1 MVNPLKQKKKMNY
14 PKTINI
20 KLEQV
25 KETTSTNDYLA
36 KLCKENK
43 AKEFYTVVAES
54 QTNGKGQRGNTWEA
68 ESGKNLTFSM
78 VLYPTAL
85 KAKEQFS
92 LSMVA
97 ALSCHQALGNYTDG
111 FSIKWPNDIY
121 FGEEGM
127 TSTSAQH
134 VSAMANVMVQDIKQH
149 IMGLRLYQKS
159 IRVIGDA
166 EVTVETVN
174 NTLPEIAESVKR
186 ICKANALIAWLREA
200 VKEREQAQKYVSDMS
215 LDDWMKKQG
224 IEKPVSPEPP
234 QMPRINFQ
242 DYKTILDTGLS
253 VKEYNRFVELNSA
266 LAVYG
271 EMIHEKG
278 LLTRQKSELARIMQ
292 NPTEVKESGRD
303 TIITRYEADDA
314 AVIDEVYTE
323 LQARYRKLQAEK
335 NGIEAKFSN
344 LAMDYQT
351 RKNDEWK
358 AAKAQ
363 YDRDLQKVNSELV
376 GIQTQMKDW
385 KKQRLEEL
393 AALKIIIPDA
403 LKPLYKELK
412 VKYL

>member
-1 MVNPLKQKKKMNY
+1 MNIMEKAQKRAILMIDSEY
-14 PKTINI
+14 
-20 KLEQV
+20 V
-25 KETTSTNDYLA
+25 
-36 KLCKENK
+36 
-43 AKEFYTVVAES
+43 F
-54 QTNGKGQRGNTWEA
+54 
-68 ESGKNLTFSM
+68 
-78 VLYPTAL
+78 
-85 KAKEQFS
+85 
-92 LSMVA
+92 
-97 ALSCHQALGNYTDG
+97 
-111 FSIKWPNDIY
+111 NDIY
-121 FGEEGM
+121 FTTEEGM

-149 IMGLRLYQKS
+149 IMGLRLYEKS
-159 IRVIGDA
+159 SRVIGDA

-224 IEKPVSPEPP
+224 IEKPASPEPP

-271 EMIHEKG
+271 EMIHDKG
-278 LLTRQKSELARIMQ
+278 LLTRQKNELARIMQ

-303 TIITRYEADDA
+303 TIITTYKVDVNIGVDL
-314 AVIDEVYTE
+314 DKLYTE
-323 LQARYRKLQAEK
+323 LQSEYRKLQAEK

-344 LAMDYQT
+344 MAMAYQT
-351 RKNDEWK
+351 RKMEEWK
-358 AAKAQ
+358 AAKSQ
-363 YDRDLQKVNSELV
+363 YDRDLTRVNSELV
-376 GIQTQMKDW
+376 GIQTRMQEW

-393 AALKIIIPDA
+393 AALKIIIPND
-403 LKPLYKELK
+403 LKALYKSLQ

>member
-1 MVNPLKQKKKMNY
+1 MEKAQKRAIIQIDTEY
-14 PKTINI
+14 
-20 KLEQV
+20 V
-25 KETTSTNDYLA
+25 
-36 KLCKENK
+36 
-43 AKEFYTVVAES
+43 F
-54 QTNGKGQRGNTWEA
+54 
-68 ESGKNLTFSM
+68 
-78 VLYPTAL
+78 
-85 KAKEQFS
+85 
-92 LSMVA
+92 
-97 ALSCHQALGNYTDG
+97 
-111 FSIKWPNDIY
+111 NDIY

-127 TSTSAQH
+127 TSTSANH
-134 VSAMANVMVQDIKQH
+134 VSAMANVMVQDIKNRL
-149 IMGLRLYQKS
+149 MGLRLYEKS

-174 NTLPEIAESVKR
+174 NTLPDIAEGVKQ

-200 VKEREQAQKYVSDMS
+200 VKERENAQTYIQNMT

-224 IEKPVSPEPP
+224 IEKPTSPVPP
-234 QMPRINFQ
+234 TMPRINFQ
-242 DYKTILDTGLS
+242 DYATILDTGLS

-303 TIITRYEADDA
+303 TIITTYKVDVNISAD
-314 AVIDEVYTE
+314 IDNLYTE
-323 LQARYRKLQAEK
+323 LQSEYRKLQAEK

-376 GIQTQMKDW
+376 GIQTQMKEW

>member
-1 MVNPLKQKKKMNY
+1 MNIMEKAQKRAILMIDTEY
-14 PKTINI
+14 
-20 KLEQV
+20 V
-25 KETTSTNDYLA
+25 
-36 KLCKENK
+36 
-43 AKEFYTVVAES
+43 F
-54 QTNGKGQRGNTWEA
+54 
-68 ESGKNLTFSM
+68 
-78 VLYPTAL
+78 
-85 KAKEQFS
+85 
-92 LSMVA
+92 
-97 ALSCHQALGNYTDG
+97 
-111 FSIKWPNDIY
+111 NDIY

-127 TSTSAQH
+127 TSTSANH
-134 VSAMANVMVQDIKQH
+134 VSAMANVMVQDIKNRL
-149 IMGLRLYQKS
+149 MGLRLYEKS

-174 NTLPEIAESVKR
+174 NTLPDIAEGVKQ

-200 VKEREQAQKYVSDMS
+200 VKERENAQTYIQNMT

-224 IEKPVSPEPP
+224 IEKPTSPVPP
-234 QMPRINFQ
+234 MMPKINFQ
-242 DYKTILDTGLS
+242 DYNTILETGLT

-278 LLTRQKSELARIMQ
+278 LLTRQKSELQRIRQ

-303 TIITRYEADDA
+303 TIITQYRVD
-314 AVIDEVYTE
+314 VNIDTE
-323 LQARYRKLQAEK
+323 LDKLYTQLQSEYRQLQAEK

-351 RKNDEWK
+351 RKMDEWK

-363 YDRDLQKVNSELV
+363 FDRDIMAVNSQLV
-376 GIQTQMKDW
+376 GYDAQMKEW

-393 AALKIIIPDA
+393 AALKIIIPND
-403 LKPLYKELK
+403 LKALYKELQ

>member
-1 MVNPLKQKKKMNY
+1 MNIMEKAQKRAILMIDSEY
-14 PKTINI
+14 
-20 KLEQV
+20 V
-25 KETTSTNDYLA
+25 
-36 KLCKENK
+36 
-43 AKEFYTVVAES
+43 F
-54 QTNGKGQRGNTWEA
+54 
-68 ESGKNLTFSM
+68 
-78 VLYPTAL
+78 
-85 KAKEQFS
+85 
-92 LSMVA
+92 
-97 ALSCHQALGNYTDG
+97 
-111 FSIKWPNDIY
+111 NDIY
-121 FGEEGM
+121 FTNEEGM

-149 IMGLRLYQKS
+149 IMGLRLYEKS

-174 NTLPEIAESVKR
+174 NTLPDIAESVKR

-224 IEKPVSPEPP
+224 IEKPAVPQPP

-242 DYKTILDTGLS
+242 DYNTILDTGLT

-303 TIITRYEADDA
+303 TIITTYKVDVNVSAD
-314 AVIDEVYTE
+314 IDNLYTE
-323 LQARYRKLQAEK
+323 LQSEYRKLQAEK

-351 RKNDEWK
+351 RKMDEWK

-376 GIQTQMKDW
+376 GIQTQMNDW

>member
-1 MVNPLKQKKKMNY
+1 MEKAQKRAILMIDSEY
-14 PKTINI
+14 
-20 KLEQV
+20 V
-25 KETTSTNDYLA
+25 
-36 KLCKENK
+36 
-43 AKEFYTVVAES
+43 F
-54 QTNGKGQRGNTWEA
+54 
-68 ESGKNLTFSM
+68 
-78 VLYPTAL
+78 
-85 KAKEQFS
+85 
-92 LSMVA
+92 
-97 ALSCHQALGNYTDG
+97 
-111 FSIKWPNDIY
+111 NDIY
-121 FGEEGM
+121 FTNEEGM

-149 IMGLRLYQKS
+149 IMGLRLYEKS

-174 NTLPEIAESVKR
+174 NTLPEIADSVKR

-224 IEKPVSPEPP
+224 IEKPAVPQPP

-242 DYKTILDTGLS
+242 DYNTILDTGLT

-278 LLTRQKSELARIMQ
+278 LLTRQKAELARIMQ

-303 TIITRYEADDA
+303 TIITTYKVDVNISAD
-314 AVIDEVYTE
+314 IDNLYTE
-323 LQARYRKLQAEK
+323 LQSEYRKLQAEK

-351 RKNDEWK
+351 RKMDEWK

-376 GIQTQMKDW
+376 GIQTQMNDW

>member
-1 MVNPLKQKKKMNY
+1 MEKAQKRAILMIDTEY
-14 PKTINI
+14 
-20 KLEQV
+20 V
-25 KETTSTNDYLA
+25 
-36 KLCKENK
+36 
-43 AKEFYTVVAES
+43 F
-54 QTNGKGQRGNTWEA
+54 
-68 ESGKNLTFSM
+68 
-78 VLYPTAL
+78 
-85 KAKEQFS
+85 
-92 LSMVA
+92 
-97 ALSCHQALGNYTDG
+97 
-111 FSIKWPNDIY
+111 NDIY

-127 TSTSAQH
+127 TSTSANH
-134 VSAMANVMVQDIKQH
+134 VSAMANVMVQDIKNRL
-149 IMGLRLYQKS
+149 MGLRLYEKS

-174 NTLPEIAESVKR
+174 NTLPDIAEGVKQ

-200 VKEREQAQKYVSDMS
+200 VKERENAQTYIQNMT

-224 IEKPVSPEPP
+224 IEKPASPVPP
-234 QMPRINFQ
+234 TMPRINFQ
-242 DYKTILDTGLS
+242 DYATILDTGLT

-278 LLTRQKSELARIMQ
+278 LLTRQKSELQRIRQ

-303 TIITRYEADDA
+303 TIITQYRVD
-314 AVIDEVYTE
+314 VNIDTDLDKLYTQ
-323 LQARYRKLQAEK
+323 LQSEYRKLQAEK

-351 RKNDEWK
+351 RKMDEWK

-363 YDRDLQKVNSELV
+363 FDRDCMAVNSQLV
-376 GIQTQMKDW
+376 GYDAQMKEW

-393 AALKIIIPDA
+393 AALKIIIPND
-403 LKPLYKELK
+403 LKALYKELQ

>member
-1 MVNPLKQKKKMNY
+1 MNIMEKAQKRAIL
-14 PKTINI
+14 TIDS
-20 KLEQV
+20 EYV
-25 KETTSTNDYLA
+25 
-36 KLCKENK
+36 
-43 AKEFYTVVAES
+43 F
-54 QTNGKGQRGNTWEA
+54 
-68 ESGKNLTFSM
+68 
-78 VLYPTAL
+78 
-85 KAKEQFS
+85 
-92 LSMVA
+92 
-97 ALSCHQALGNYTDG
+97 
-111 FSIKWPNDIY
+111 NDIY
-121 FGEEGM
+121 FGTEEGM
-127 TSTSAQH
+127 TSTSATH

-200 VKEREQAQKYVSDMS
+200 VKEREQAQKYVSDMT

-224 IEKPVSPEPP
+224 IEKPASPVPP
-234 QMPRINFQ
+234 RMPTINFQ
-242 DYKTILDTGLS
+242 DYKTILDTGLT

-271 EMIHEKG
+271 DMIHDKG
-278 LLTRQKSELARIMQ
+278 LLTRQKNELARIMQ

-303 TIITRYEADDA
+303 TIITTYKVDVNVSVD
-314 AVIDEVYTE
+314 IDNLYTQ
-323 LQARYRKLQAEK
+323 LQSEYRKLQAEK

-351 RKNDEWK
+351 RKMDEWK

-363 YDRDLQKVNSELV
+363 YDRDLTAINSQLV
-376 GIQTQMKDW
+376 GYDTQMKEW

-393 AALKIIIPDA
+393 AALKIIIPND
-403 LKPLYKELK
+403 LQPLYKELK

>member
-1 MVNPLKQKKKMNY
+1 MNIMEKAQKRAILMIDSEY
-14 PKTINI
+14 
-20 KLEQV
+20 V
-25 KETTSTNDYLA
+25 
-36 KLCKENK
+36 
-43 AKEFYTVVAES
+43 F
-54 QTNGKGQRGNTWEA
+54 
-68 ESGKNLTFSM
+68 
-78 VLYPTAL
+78 
-85 KAKEQFS
+85 
-92 LSMVA
+92 
-97 ALSCHQALGNYTDG
+97 
-111 FSIKWPNDIY
+111 NDIY
-121 FGEEGM
+121 FTTEEGK

-149 IMGLRLYQKS
+149 IIGLRLYEKS

-174 NTLPEIAESVKR
+174 NTLPDIAEGVKQ

-200 VKEREQAQKYVSDMS
+200 VKERENAQTYIQNMT

-224 IEKPVSPEPP
+224 IEKPTSPVPP
-234 QMPRINFQ
+234 TMPRINFQ
-242 DYKTILDTGLS
+242 DYATILDTGLT

-278 LLTRQKSELARIMQ
+278 LLTRQKSELQRIRQ

-303 TIITRYEADDA
+303 TIITQYRVD
-314 AVIDEVYTE
+314 VNIDTDLDKLYTQ
-323 LQARYRKLQAEK
+323 LQSEYRQLQAEK

-351 RKNDEWK
+351 RKMDEWK

-363 YDRDLQKVNSELV
+363 FDRDCMADNSQLV
-376 GIQTQMKDW
+376 GYDAQMKEW

-393 AALKIIIPDA
+393 AALKIIIPND
-403 LKPLYKELK
+403 LKALYKELQ

>member
-1 MVNPLKQKKKMNY
+1 MDKAQKRAIL
-14 PKTINI
+14 TID
-20 KLEQV
+20 
-25 KETTSTNDYLA
+25 KEYV
-36 KLCKENK
+36 
-43 AKEFYTVVAES
+43 F
-54 QTNGKGQRGNTWEA
+54 
-68 ESGKNLTFSM
+68 
-78 VLYPTAL
+78 
-85 KAKEQFS
+85 
-92 LSMVA
+92 
-97 ALSCHQALGNYTDG
+97 
-111 FSIKWPNDIY
+111 NDIY

-134 VSAMANVMVQDIKQH
+134 VSAMANVMVQDVKQH
-149 IMGLRLYQKS
+149 IMGLRLYEKS
-159 IRVIGDA
+159 IRVIGD
-166 EVTVETVN
+166 VECKVEEVN
-174 NTLPEIAESVKR
+174 NTLPEISDGVKQ

-200 VKEREQAQKYVSDMS
+200 VKEREKAQQYVQDMT
-215 LDDWMKKQG
+215 LDKWMELEG
-224 IEKPVSPEPP
+224 IEKPTSPQPP
-234 QMPRINFQ
+234 MMPKINFQ
-242 DYKTILDTGLS
+242 DYNTILDTGLS

-292 NPTEVKESGRD
+292 NPTEVSESGRD
-303 TIITRYEADDA
+303 TIITTYKVDVNISA
-314 AVIDEVYTE
+314 AIDNLYTE
-323 LQARYRKLQAEK
+323 LQSEYRKLQAEK

-376 GIQTQMKDW
+376 GIQTQMKEW

>member
-1 MVNPLKQKKKMNY
+1 MNIMEKAQKRAILMIDTEY
-14 PKTINI
+14 
-20 KLEQV
+20 V
-25 KETTSTNDYLA
+25 
-36 KLCKENK
+36 
-43 AKEFYTVVAES
+43 F
-54 QTNGKGQRGNTWEA
+54 
-68 ESGKNLTFSM
+68 
-78 VLYPTAL
+78 
-85 KAKEQFS
+85 
-92 LSMVA
+92 
-97 ALSCHQALGNYTDG
+97 
-111 FSIKWPNDIY
+111 NDIY

-127 TSTSAQH
+127 TSTSANH
-134 VSAMANVMVQDIKQH
+134 VSAMANVMVQDIKNRL
-149 IMGLRLYQKS
+149 MGLRLYEKS

-174 NTLPEIAESVKR
+174 NTLPDIAEGVKQ

-200 VKEREQAQKYVSDMS
+200 VKERENAQTYIQNMT

-224 IEKPVSPEPP
+224 IEKPTSPVPP
-234 QMPRINFQ
+234 TMPHINFQ
-242 DYKTILDTGLS
+242 DYATILDTGLT

-278 LLTRQKSELARIMQ
+278 LLTRQKSELQRIRQ

-303 TIITRYEADDA
+303 TIITQYRVD
-314 AVIDEVYTE
+314 VNIDTDTDLDKLYTQ
-323 LQARYRKLQAEK
+323 LQSEYRQLQAEK

-351 RKNDEWK
+351 RKMDEWK

-363 YDRDLQKVNSELV
+363 FDRDCMAVNSQLV
-376 GIQTQMKDW
+376 GYDAQMKEW

-393 AALKIIIPDA
+393 AALKIIIPND
-403 LKPLYKELK
+403 LKALYKELQ

>member
-1 MVNPLKQKKKMNY
+1 MNIMEKAQKRAILMIDSEY
-14 PKTINI
+14 
-20 KLEQV
+20 V
-25 KETTSTNDYLA
+25 
-36 KLCKENK
+36 
-43 AKEFYTVVAES
+43 F
-54 QTNGKGQRGNTWEA
+54 
-68 ESGKNLTFSM
+68 
-78 VLYPTAL
+78 
-85 KAKEQFS
+85 
-92 LSMVA
+92 
-97 ALSCHQALGNYTDG
+97 
-111 FSIKWPNDIY
+111 NDIY
-121 FGEEGM
+121 FTTEEGM

-149 IMGLRLYQKS
+149 IMGLRLYEKS

-174 NTLPEIAESVKR
+174 NTLPEISESVKR
-186 ICKANALIAWLREA
+186 TCKANALIAWLREA

-224 IEKPVSPEPP
+224 IEKPTMPEPP

-303 TIITRYEADDA
+303 TIITTYKVDVNISAD
-314 AVIDEVYTE
+314 IDKLYTE
-323 LQARYRKLQAEK
+323 LQSEYRKLQAEK

-376 GIQTQMKDW
+376 GIQTQMQEW

>member
-1 MVNPLKQKKKMNY
+1 MEKAQKRAILMIDSEY
-14 PKTINI
+14 
-20 KLEQV
+20 V
-25 KETTSTNDYLA
+25 
-36 KLCKENK
+36 
-43 AKEFYTVVAES
+43 F
-54 QTNGKGQRGNTWEA
+54 
-68 ESGKNLTFSM
+68 
-78 VLYPTAL
+78 
-85 KAKEQFS
+85 
-92 LSMVA
+92 
-97 ALSCHQALGNYTDG
+97 
-111 FSIKWPNDIY
+111 NDIY
-121 FGEEGM
+121 FTTEEGM

-149 IMGLRLYQKS
+149 IMGLRLYEKS

-224 IEKPVSPEPP
+224 IEKPAVPQPP

-242 DYKTILDTGLS
+242 DYDTILDTGLT

-303 TIITRYEADDA
+303 TIITTYKVDVNISAD
-314 AVIDEVYTE
+314 IDNLYTE
-323 LQARYRKLQAEK
+323 LQSEYRKLQAEK

-351 RKNDEWK
+351 RKMDEWK

-376 GIQTQMKDW
+376 GIQTQMNDW

>member
-1 MVNPLKQKKKMNY
+1 MEKAQKRAILMIDSEY
-14 PKTINI
+14 
-20 KLEQV
+20 V
-25 KETTSTNDYLA
+25 
-36 KLCKENK
+36 
-43 AKEFYTVVAES
+43 F
-54 QTNGKGQRGNTWEA
+54 
-68 ESGKNLTFSM
+68 
-78 VLYPTAL
+78 
-85 KAKEQFS
+85 
-92 LSMVA
+92 
-97 ALSCHQALGNYTDG
+97 
-111 FSIKWPNDIY
+111 NDIY

-127 TSTSAQH
+127 TSTSANH
-134 VSAMANVMVQDIKQH
+134 VSAMANVMVQDIKNRL
-149 IMGLRLYQKS
+149 MGLRLYDKS

-174 NTLPEIAESVKR
+174 NTLPDIAEGVKQ

-200 VKEREQAQKYVSDMS
+200 VKERENAQTYIQNMT

-224 IEKPVSPEPP
+224 IEKPTSPVPP
-234 QMPRINFQ
+234 TMPRINFQ
-242 DYKTILDTGLS
+242 DYATILDTGLT

-278 LLTRQKSELARIMQ
+278 LLTRQKSELQRIRQ

-303 TIITRYEADDA
+303 TIITQYRVD
-314 AVIDEVYTE
+314 VNIDTYLNKLYTQ
-323 LQARYRKLQAEK
+323 LQSEYRQLQAEK

-351 RKNDEWK
+351 RKMDEWK

-363 YDRDLQKVNSELV
+363 FDRDCMAVNSQLV
-376 GIQTQMKDW
+376 GYDAQMKEW

-393 AALKIIIPDA
+393 AALKIIIPND
-403 LKPLYKELK
+403 LKALYKELQ

>member
-1 MVNPLKQKKKMNY
+1 MEKAQKRAILMIDSEY
-14 PKTINI
+14 
-20 KLEQV
+20 V
-25 KETTSTNDYLA
+25 
-36 KLCKENK
+36 
-43 AKEFYTVVAES
+43 F
-54 QTNGKGQRGNTWEA
+54 
-68 ESGKNLTFSM
+68 
-78 VLYPTAL
+78 
-85 KAKEQFS
+85 
-92 LSMVA
+92 
-97 ALSCHQALGNYTDG
+97 
-111 FSIKWPNDIY
+111 NDIY
-121 FGEEGM
+121 FTTEEGM

-149 IMGLRLYQKS
+149 IMGLRLYEKS

-174 NTLPEIAESVKR
+174 NTLPEIADSVKR

-200 VKEREQAQKYVSDMS
+200 VKEREQAQKYVSDMT

-271 EMIHEKG
+271 EMIHDKG

-303 TIITRYEADDA
+303 TIITTYKVDA
-314 AVIDEVYTE
+314 NIYDGIDYLYTE
-323 LQARYRKLQAEK
+323 LQSEYRKLQAEK

-376 GIQTQMKDW
+376 GIQTQMKEW

>member
-1 MVNPLKQKKKMNY
+1 MEKAQKRAILMIDSEY
-14 PKTINI
+14 
-20 KLEQV
+20 V
-25 KETTSTNDYLA
+25 
-36 KLCKENK
+36 
-43 AKEFYTVVAES
+43 F
-54 QTNGKGQRGNTWEA
+54 
-68 ESGKNLTFSM
+68 
-78 VLYPTAL
+78 
-85 KAKEQFS
+85 
-92 LSMVA
+92 
-97 ALSCHQALGNYTDG
+97 
-111 FSIKWPNDIY
+111 NDIY
-121 FGEEGM
+121 FTTEEGM

-149 IMGLRLYQKS
+149 IMGLRLYEKS

-200 VKEREQAQKYVSDMS
+200 VKEREAAQKYVSDMS

-303 TIITRYEADDA
+303 TIITTYKVDVNISAD
-314 AVIDEVYTE
+314 IDNLYTE
-323 LQARYRKLQAEK
+323 LQSEYRKLQAEK

-358 AAKAQ
+358 AAKSQ

-376 GIQTQMKDW
+376 GIQTQMKEW